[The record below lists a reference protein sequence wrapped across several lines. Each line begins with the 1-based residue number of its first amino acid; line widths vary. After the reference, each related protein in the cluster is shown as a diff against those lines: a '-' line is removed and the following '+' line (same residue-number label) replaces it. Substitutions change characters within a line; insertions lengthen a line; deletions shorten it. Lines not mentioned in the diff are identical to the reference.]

1 MSTMQRSSGASERLG
16 RREKILLSIIFY
28 LRRGEPG
35 PTGLSDIIKMLRIH
49 LFKLDEEEKRREIS
63 RYRRALL
70 RLHKRGLIGFK
81 QNLLGLDLRRHKN
94 LRHRFPI
101 LTEKG
106 LEAARRAA
114 IETSEKEVVYLAIKR
129 LRMTGNKWATA
140 QAILNEVWKVS
151 KEKKL
156 FSNREEFEEYWTK
169 RKLALILKRLNIR
182 KGQKRINGKE
192 KWGYAISE

>member
-1 MSTMQRSSGASERLG
+1 MSTMQRSSGHSHEKLG
-16 RREKILLSIIFY
+16 KREKILLSIIFY

-35 PTGLSDIIKMLRIH
+35 PTGLSDIIKMLKIR
-49 LFKLDEEEKRREIS
+49 LFNLDEEEKRREIS

-101 LTEKG
+101 LTERG
-106 LEAARRAA
+106 AEAARRAA

-169 RKLALILKRLNIR
+169 RKVALILKGLSI
-182 KGQKRINGKE
+182 KQKYLKINGKCVRA
-192 KWGYAISE
+192 YLL

>member
-1 MSTMQRSSGASERLG
+1 MSTMQRSSGHSHEKLG

-35 PTGLSDIIKMLRIH
+35 PTGLSDIIKMLRIR

-70 RLHKRGLIGFK
+70 RLHRRGLIGFK

-94 LRHRFPI
+94 LQHRFPI

-106 LEAARRAA
+106 AEAARKAA

-129 LRMTGNKWATA
+129 LRITGNKWATA

-156 FSNREEFEEYWTK
+156 FTDRKKFKRYWTK
-169 RKLALILKRLNIR
+169 KKLAFVMKDLGVKRKMR
-182 KGQKRINGKE
+182 KINGKIFR
-192 KWGYAISE
+192 GYVLS

>member
-1 MSTMQRSSGASERLG
+1 MSTMQRSSGHSHEKLG
-16 RREKILLSIIFY
+16 KREKILLSIIFY

-35 PTGLSDIIKMLRIH
+35 PTGLSDIIKMLKIR
-49 LFKLDEEEKRREIS
+49 LFNLDEEEKRREIS

-94 LRHRFPI
+94 LQHRFPI

-169 RKLALILKRLNIR
+169 RKVALILKGLSI
-182 KGQKRINGKE
+182 KQKYLKINGKCVRA
-192 KWGYAISE
+192 YLL